1 VRLRP
6 DAPARAVAGLGVAA
20 LNRLARRAMFGGE
33 PARAAELIRR
43 ARALAGGELGIAD
56 RLVYASALVQLS
68 RTDDALAEIDGVL
81 DADADAGS
89 RARALLLAGR
99 AHLVRG
105 DVAHADE
112 AWARA
117 LAVASDA
124 GLPTERAEA
133 LRRIGMEEYR
143 RGRLLPA
150 QAGLREALAI
160 AEASG
165 DRRGEAWALQNLA
178 WVQTTVGEFADAEA
192 TLARAARLFA
202 ELGNATGRA
211 WLRGSTAFTRLL
223 AGRLHEAQRLA
234 NAFLPFGARVGERW
248 AVGTLRAVAAFA
260 GARLGDLAEAEAQAR
275 QAFDEFDAV
284 DDDWGRAFALLV
296 RGVVAAEQD
305 KPERAAE
312 LFEQAARSGHPLLLG
327 IARTLHGFA
336 ALQMGDVAAAEQ
348 DARTSLAASGS
359 YGAAEAVLIGPR
371 VLLGR
376 ARLASGDAAGAVE
389 LLGDVVAAMAD
400 GEAASVLISPRQ
412 AVAEYADALL
422 AAHRVDEAVAAVRRA
437 AQLPGED
444 VRGRLVCDRVLARA
458 QAAAEE
464 AACPAPL
471 AAITGR
477 SLESDLR
484 L

>member
-1 VRLRP
+1 
-6 DAPARAVAGLGVAA
+6 
-20 LNRLARRAMFGGE
+20 
-33 PARAAELIRR
+33 
-43 ARALAGGELGIAD
+43 
-56 RLVYASALVQLS
+56 
-68 RTDDALAEIDGVL
+68 
-81 DADADAGS
+81 
-89 RARALLLAGR
+89 
-99 AHLVRG
+99 
-105 DVAHADE
+105 
-112 AWARA
+112 
-117 LAVASDA
+117 
-124 GLPTERAEA
+124 
-133 LRRIGMEEYR
+133 MEEYR

-223 AGRLHEAQRLA
+223 AGQLHEAQRLA
-234 NAFLPFGARVGERW
+234 NAFLPFGSRVGERW

-312 LFEQAARSGHPLLLG
+312 LFERAAQTGHPLLLG

-336 ALQMGDVAAAEQ
+336 ALEMGDAEAAEQ
-348 DARTSLAASGS
+348 DARTALAASGS
-359 YGAAEAVLIGPR
+359 YGAAEAVLMGPR

-376 ARLASGDAAGAVE
+376 ARLASGDVAGAVE
-389 LLGDVVAAMAD
+389 LLAEVAGAMAD
-400 GEAASVLISPRQ
+400 GEPTSVLISPRQ

-422 AAHRVDEAVAAVRRA
+422 AAQRVDDALAAARRA

-458 QAAAEE
+458 QAAAEQT
-464 AACPAPL
+464 ACPSPL
-471 AAITGR
+471 AAIRGR